1 MQDEKLRRRF
11 KDEAVAVYSIENAR
25 SSSDLERYVVST
37 RDTRDLMNH
46 PEIIN
51 CDFTNLMRNG
61 ITNALKGLNILEQL
75 SRIDSRSVNV
85 CHILRGGL
93 NFQVRDALRKAFGYK
108 WHSSSYI
115 SSQRVLKEGRFE
127 ISEDTYRK
135 FLVPDQA
142 TIYTADIVASGVSL
156 DNGINYIAKYLEA
169 KNLRLRNFVFITI
182 GCGEAETV
190 LGKWH
195 RLFKSRYPD
204 YEKTILIYLE
214 GRFALATRD
223 TPLANFIPDTDLLK
237 SYKLGALLSPEFEYS
252 QFDRVIIGLE
262 ACAIYDG
269 GKKGFEPVNHIKDV
283 LEFWEKQC
291 RIAESEQLSV
301 WQEYCARL
309 PLDLYFE
316 DITRLEE
323 GNAESLAAHKQSFW
337 EGVSSH
343 EYYKLYAKFKWLWS
357 DERILAARAP
367 GSFSQVCEKKINYLR
382 SLIEESP

>member
-1 MQDEKLRRRF
+1 MQADRLRRRF
-11 KDEAVAVYSIENAR
+11 KDEAVAVYSIDNEQKP
-25 SSSDLERYVVST
+25 SDLERYVVST

-61 ITNALKGLNILEQL
+61 ITNALKGLNILEKL
-75 SRIDSRSVNV
+75 SRIDSRTVNV

-115 SSQRVLKEGRFE
+115 SSQRVLKEGKFE

-135 FLVPDQA
+135 FLIPDQA

-156 DNGINYIAKYLEA
+156 DNGINYIAKYLQS
-169 KNLRLRNFVFITI
+169 KNLRLRNFIFITI
-182 GCGEAETV
+182 GCGEAEKV
-190 LGKWH
+190 IGKWH
-195 RLFKSRYPD
+195 RVFKKRYPD
-204 YEKTILIYLE
+204 YEKSILIYLE
-214 GRFALATRD
+214 GRFALAGHD
-223 TPLANFIPDTDLLK
+223 TPLANCLPATDLLK

-252 QFDRVIIGLE
+252 QFDRMIVSLE

-291 RIAESEQLSV
+291 RYAGRVDLSV
-301 WQEYCARL
+301 WEEYCARF
-309 PLDLYFE
+309 PLDLYFK
-316 DITRLEE
+316 DITRLEA
-323 GNAESLAAHKQSFW
+323 GSPKILAENKRSFW
-337 EGVSSH
+337 EGVSAR
-343 EYYKLYAKFKWLWS
+343 EYKNLYAKFKWLWS
-357 DERILAARAP
+357 DERIQATRVP
-367 GSFSQVCEKKINYLR
+367 GSFSQVCEKKIKYLR
-382 SLIEESP
+382 SLIEGVS